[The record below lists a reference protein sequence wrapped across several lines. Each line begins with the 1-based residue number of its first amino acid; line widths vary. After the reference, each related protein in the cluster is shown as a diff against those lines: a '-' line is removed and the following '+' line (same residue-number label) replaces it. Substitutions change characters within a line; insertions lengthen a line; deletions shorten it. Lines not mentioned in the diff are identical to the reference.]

1 MVRSCSRLSAYRCWA
16 LSQAMYHLTAMLMS
30 SPVPGSAGVGGVI
43 YWPVTAMFHEF
54 EDSSSRYCR
63 KEECIGATSWFKYR
77 TATAIPT
84 LFVGLGLAVLELAA
98 GRAAAGDNFV
108 KRSV

>member
-1 MVRSCSRLSAYRCWA
+1 M
-16 LSQAMYHLTAMLMS
+16 
-30 SPVPGSAGVGGVI
+30 
-43 YWPVTAMFHEF
+43 
-54 EDSSSRYCR
+54 
-63 KEECIGATSWFKYR
+63 TSWVEYR

-98 GRAAAGDNFV
+98 GGAVAGDNFV

>member
-1 MVRSCSRLSAYRCWA
+1 
-16 LSQAMYHLTAMLMS
+16 MLMS
-30 SPVPGSAGVGGVI
+30 SPVPV
-43 YWPVTAMFHEF
+43 PVTAMFHEF

-84 LFVGLGLAVLELAA
+84 LFVGLGLAVLEFAA
-98 GRAAAGDNFV
+98 GGAAAGANFV

>member
-1 MVRSCSRLSAYRCWA
+1 MWAELSTGQSLQCFINF
-16 LSQAMYHLTAMLMS
+16 
-30 SPVPGSAGVGGVI
+30 V
-43 YWPVTAMFHEF
+43 
-54 EDSSSRYCR
+54 DSSSRYCR

-108 KRSV
+108 KRSA

>member
-1 MVRSCSRLSAYRCWA
+1 MNFV
-16 LSQAMYHLTAMLMS
+16 
-30 SPVPGSAGVGGVI
+30 
-43 YWPVTAMFHEF
+43 
-54 EDSSSRYCR
+54 DSSSRYCR

-84 LFVGLGLAVLELAA
+84 LSVGLGLAVLELVA

-108 KRSV
+108 KRSA